1 MMNAFTRNNAW
12 FKKQRVEAVWSKN
25 KKKSFGI
32 SKVLFKAKHKPRSFF
47 KINYWFDVMLP

>member
-47 KINYWFDVMLP
+47 

>member
-25 KKKSFGI
+25 KKKI
-32 SKVLFKAKHKPRSFF
+32 IWNFKGS
-47 KINYWFDVMLP
+47 V